1 MRGVD
6 ARRQPGDLVLQ
17 GVEQRRRRRAVPRPR
32 PPGVNGDPELGRKCE
47 EPQMRLPERLAA
59 RVERQAA
66 NLEAPGPAAD
76 PPSRL
81 EHDDPPAGLCEPAG
95 GRQPGEPGPDDD
107 GVGVV
112 HAASFAA

>member
-1 MRGVD
+1 
-6 ARRQPGDLVLQ
+6 
-17 GVEQRRRRRAVPRPR
+17 
-32 PPGVNGDPELGRKCE
+32 
-47 EPQMRLPERLAA
+47 MRLPERLAA

-66 NLEAPGPAAD
+66 NLHTPGAAAD
-76 PPSRL
+76 PPSRF
-81 EHDDPPAGLCEPAG
+81 EHDDPPAGPCEPAA

>member
-1 MRGVD
+1 
-6 ARRQPGDLVLQ
+6 
-17 GVEQRRRRRAVPRPR
+17 
-32 PPGVNGDPELGRKCE
+32 VNGDPELGGEGE
-47 EPQMRLPERLAA
+47 ESQMRLPERLAA

-66 NLEAPGPAAD
+66 NFEAPGAAAD
-76 PPSRL
+76 PPSRF
-81 EHDDPPAGLCEPAG
+81 EHDDPLAGLREPAG